1 MEYNGQG
8 QDIAEIEELAARD
21 LERIANRDT
30 KSIAVLEAVHPE
42 LPPFDQQAHELM
54 LKSIDRVANAWVT
67 ELQAVRNN
75 TQVVEQMVLTA
86 CTKAKADI
94 TRLHLLGGAVMQEAK
109 RGEEVCSQL
118 EEQIDRLMSNQP

>member
-1 MEYNGQG
+1 
-8 QDIAEIEELAARD
+8 
-21 LERIANRDT
+21 
-30 KSIAVLEAVHPE
+30 
-42 LPPFDQQAHELM
+42 
-54 LKSIDRVANAWVT
+54 
-67 ELQAVRNN
+67 
-75 TQVVEQMVLTA
+75 MVLTA

>member
-1 MEYNGQG
+1 
-8 QDIAEIEELAARD
+8 
-21 LERIANRDT
+21 
-30 KSIAVLEAVHPE
+30 VHPE